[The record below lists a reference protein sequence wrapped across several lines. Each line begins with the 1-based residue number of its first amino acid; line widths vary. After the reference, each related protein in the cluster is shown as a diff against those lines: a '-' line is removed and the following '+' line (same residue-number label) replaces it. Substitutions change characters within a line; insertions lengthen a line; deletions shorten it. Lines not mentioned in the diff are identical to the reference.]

1 MSEWVGGW
9 VGGWVGARYVISA
22 WVGVMCGWV
31 LCVGGCCVGGCCV
44 GGCCVSRW
52 RHVFRSEWID
62 ATG

>member
-1 MSEWVGGW
+1 MSEW

-44 GGCCVSRW
+44 SRW

-62 ATG
+62 VTG